1 METCDGSP
9 NSKEAIE
16 RKKTQMKTL
25 LWKVCSCNLRAR
37 GGESSGSSVYLFSLS
52 LCFFFTRTSLC
63 QCQRDPMLSMCAP
76 GSRRCRFVL
85 VGPDRSPVCREGGGG
100 RAALLLGAV
109 AVLHHRSP
117 TSTKQ
122 GGWVS
127 DILFST
133 IFFFF
138 NPPHTLKKKSSFNNY
153 RAYP

>member
-100 RAALLLGAV
+100 EQHYCL
-109 AVLHHRSP
+109 VLSP
-117 TSTKQ
+117 SFTTEAQHQQSREAEFLTFCFPL
-122 GGWVS
+122 S
-127 DILFST
+127 
-133 IFFFF
+133 FFFL
-138 NPPHTLKKKSSFNNY
+138 TL
-153 RAYP
+153 PTP